1 MKTSH
6 SQSVSRPL
14 ASRSHNVTN
23 TKVLPRHRRE
33 EPCVTT
39 GLCCSRTAAL
49 EIFVDKS
56 AAEVAS
62 MVPKSCEEGGG
73 CIA

>member
-1 MKTSH
+1 MKDGRRICQFIAEKVH
-6 SQSVSRPL
+6 ED
-14 ASRSHNVTN
+14 VTF
-23 TKVLPRHRRE
+23 TVLPRHRRE